1 MMTNVLFI
9 VPPLLPP
16 GSQQWETVKALPLG
30 FLSIASYV
38 EKHVQVDFKILDL
51 VVESPKGSN
60 FEDFV
65 KKAML
70 ELYDMSP
77 PPDIVGIS
85 AIFNSNMAYLYS
97 ISRTIKQLWS
107 ETLIVVGGGVPTL
120 LYKEVFDIAPD
131 IAAAAIGEGEKPF
144 LGLLQ
149 AEHREQY
156 LQTALGWM
164 TRDRTD
170 EPCWD
175 LISDLD
181 EIPPLRYDLVELNS
195 YQDKPR
201 YHGDKSE
208 SPVIVSIM
216 TSRGCPYRCSFCV
229 SHTIHGRKIR
239 RHSPDRIIGDIRKLK
254 EEYGV
259 NTILI
264 EDDLFLSNR
273 RNALIILRS
282 LEGMTIEFPNGLSI
296 QHLDEEIIDALI
308 MAGMK
313 MASIAVES
321 GCERVLNEIIRKP
334 YGRLSKVQEV
344 TALLRK
350 KKVYVRAFFI
360 IGFPGETME
369 EIEETISF
377 MKSTGFN
384 WNAIMI
390 ATPLKGSELYAHC
403 KDNDL
408 IISDKLEDF
417 HYGKCNIKLPHSTP
431 QEMEELRYR
440 ANLEVNFVEN
450 YDLINGYPEL
460 ALIGFYDVI
469 SRVPNHAFAYYYASV
484 CYGMMGKLDLEGSY
498 LHKYNEIVKSSNEW
512 KKHSEWFKL
521 RTRGK

>member
-1 MMTNVLFI
+1 
-9 VPPLLPP
+9 
-16 GSQQWETVKALPLG
+16 
-30 FLSIASYV
+30 
-38 EKHVQVDFKILDL
+38 
-51 VVESPKGSN
+51 
-60 FEDFV
+60 
-65 KKAML
+65 
-70 ELYDMSP
+70 
-77 PPDIVGIS
+77 
-85 AIFNSNMAYLYS
+85 
-97 ISRTIKQLWS
+97 
-107 ETLIVVGGGVPTL
+107 
-120 LYKEVFDIAPD
+120 
-131 IAAAAIGEGEKPF
+131 
-144 LGLLQ
+144 
-149 AEHREQY
+149 
-156 LQTALGWM
+156 M

-170 EPCWD
+170 EPCMD

-181 EIPPLRYDLVELNS
+181 AIPPLRYDLVELNS

-208 SPVIVSIM
+208 NPVIVSIM
-216 TSRGCPYRCSFCV
+216 TSRGCPFRCTFCV
-229 SHTIHGRKIR
+229 SHIIHGRKTR
-239 RHSPDRIIGDIRKLK
+239 RHSPDRIIGDIKKLK

-264 EDDLFLSNR
+264 EDDLFLSDK
-273 RNALIILRS
+273 RNALVILRS
-282 LEGMTIEFPNGLSI
+282 LEGMTIEFPNGLSV

-350 KKVYVRAFFI
+350 MKVYVRAFFI
-360 IGFPGETME
+360 IGFPGETMK

-377 MKSTGFN
+377 MKSAGFN

-408 IISDKLEDF
+408 LISDKLEDF

-450 YDLINGYPEL
+450 YDLINGRPEL
-460 ALIGFYDVI
+460 GLIGFQDVI
-469 SRVPNHAFAYYYASV
+469 SRVPNHAFAYYYASL
-484 CYGMMGKLDLEGSY
+484 CYGMMEKLDLERNY
-498 LHKYNEIVKSSNEW
+498 LHKYNEIVKASNEW

-521 RTRGK
+521 RTCRK

>member
-1 MMTNVLFI
+1 MTNVLFI
-9 VPPLLPP
+9 VPPLLPLD
-16 GSQQWETVKALPLG
+16 SQQWETVTALPLG
-30 FLSIASYV
+30 LLSIASYV

-51 VVESPKGSN
+51 VVESPKRSIL
-60 FEDFV
+60 EDLL

-70 ELYDMSP
+70 ELYDE

-85 AIFNSNMAYLYS
+85 AIFNSNMGYLYS

-107 ETLIVVGGGVPTL
+107 ETLVVVGGGAPTI

-131 IAAAAIGEGEKPF
+131 IDAAAIGEGENPF
-144 LGLLQ
+144 LELVQ
-149 AEHREQY
+149 AAHRKQY
-156 LQTALGWM
+156 LQTAPGWM

-170 EPCWD
+170 EPCMD
-175 LISDLD
+175 MLSDLD

-195 YQDKPR
+195 YQDQSR

-208 SPVIVSIM
+208 NPVIVSIM
-216 TSRGCPYRCSFCV
+216 TSRGCPFRCTFCV

-239 RHSPDRIIGDIRKLK
+239 RHSPDRIIGDIRKVK

-264 EDDLFLSNR
+264 EDDLFLSDK
-273 RNALIILRS
+273 RNALVILRS
-282 LEGMTIEFPNGLSI
+282 LEGMTIEFPNGLSV

-313 MASIAVES
+313 MATIAVES

-334 YGRLSKVQEV
+334 YGRLSKVQDV

-377 MKSTGFN
+377 MKSVGFN

-408 IISDKLEDF
+408 LISDKLEDF
-417 HYGKCNIKLPHSTP
+417 HFGKCNIKLPHSTP
-431 QEMEELRYR
+431 QEMEDLRYR
-440 ANLEVNFVEN
+440 ANLEVNFIEN
-450 YDLINGYPEL
+450 YDLVNGYPEI
-460 ALIGFYDVI
+460 ALIGFQDVI
-469 SRVPNHAFAYYYASV
+469 SRVPNHAFAYYYASL
-484 CYGMMGKLDLEGSY
+484 CYRMMDQTDLGKACLEKYEDLLD
-498 LHKYNEIVKSSNEW
+498 SS
-512 KKHSEWFKL
+512 SEWRKYSALFNL
-521 RTRGK
+521 PV